1 MRLSKAPKTSSLGH
15 RSISNDK
22 LLRMMSEV
30 ISLREK
36 VAQAE
41 LRANLFNDAR
51 ADWSADTVQ
60 QKALGPLTG
69 RKTARS

>member
-1 MRLSKAPKTSSLGH
+1 MRLSKAPKASSLGH

-41 LRANLFNDAR
+41 LRANLFNAAR

-60 QKALGPLTG
+60 QKAPTQPTG
-69 RKTARS
+69 RKTARP